1 MEDDEEQAVGR
12 AMPVGDRQ
20 AEGGDHQ
27 RPARRYQNLRGSGL
41 RSIRD
46 AATILGIP
54 DVFLTPHV
62 RESIASMMGEL
73 DSTRQE
79 IDRLRGRE
87 AFLEEEAERDPVA
100 PILGRRGVMRE
111 LGRLLA
117 YGERSG
123 MPGALASVHVEGLDA
138 IRRFRGNA
146 AGDAALA
153 HVAAAIGSVLR
164 KSDVIGHLDGGAF
177 LVILTVA
184 EPDAA
189 AGKSDQLARAIE
201 SPAFEWRGEMIP
213 LAARIGVVPFR
224 GGRTAEEM
232 LVEADEARL

>member
-1 MEDDEEQAVGR
+1 MADDEEQAVGR
-12 AMPVGDRQ
+12 AMPVADRQPEGGDRQ
-20 AEGGDHQ
+20 
-27 RPARRYQNLRGSGL
+27 RLARRYQSLRGSGL

-79 IDRLRGRE
+79 IERLQGRE

-100 PILGRRGVMRE
+100 PVLGRRGVMRE

-123 MPGALASVHVEGLDA
+123 MPGSLVSVHVEGLDA
-138 IRRFRGNA
+138 IRRGRGNA
-146 AGDAALA
+146 AGDAALV
-153 HVAAAIGSVLR
+153 HAAAALTSVLR
-164 KSDVIGHLDGGAF
+164 KTDIVGHLDGGAF

-184 EPDAA
+184 EADAA
-189 AGKSDQLARAIE
+189 LAKSDQLARAID
-201 SPAFEWRGEMIP
+201 SPAFRWHDEILPMT
-213 LAARIGVVPFR
+213 ARTGLVPFR
-224 GGRTAEEM
+224 AGRTAEEM
-232 LVEADEARL
+232 LAEADGARL